1 MKNIS
6 DLIPT
11 SITPI
16 LTKLVRMVAIMG
28 LLYFANDDGITNTS
42 YCDKNYVLIY
52 NSIRFLTKTLGR
64 IVDQIAMILSL
75 LAR

>member
-16 LTKLVRMVAIMG
+16 LTKLARMVTIMG
-28 LLYFANDDGITNTS
+28 LLCFANDDGITNTS

>member
-11 SITPI
+11 SITSI
-16 LTKLVRMVAIMG
+16 LTKLARMVAIMG

>member
-16 LTKLVRMVAIMG
+16 LTKRVRLVAIMG
-28 LLYFANDDGITNTS
+28 LLYFANEEGITNTS
-42 YCDKNYVLIY
+42 YCDKNYALIY
-52 NSIRFLTKTLGR
+52 NPIRFLTKTLGR